1 MGVTGYSIENVTQV
15 KGKDGEWHPIDAD
28 KDPTVILLH
37 YPSIVEET
45 ISYIPPRV
53 KIEISCLSMDEPTEE
68 REIRSLIGE
77 NFEGEDIDADSK
89 IRTVVPTRTFLEK
102 LFLLAEEF
110 QKAKP
115 RSVRM
120 SRHLYDLDKLMDSQ
134 YGREALADRS
144 LYDAIVEHR
153 RIYYALKYVNYD
165 LHGPATI
172 SFLIPE
178 EQREAWMNDYVN
190 MRRFFI
196 YGKSPEFDALM
207 QRMEELQ
214 ARVRGMAR

>member
-1 MGVTGYSIENVTQV
+1 
-15 KGKDGEWHPIDAD
+15 
-28 KDPTVILLH
+28 
-37 YPSIVEET
+37 
-45 ISYIPPRV
+45 
-53 KIEISCLSMDEPTEE
+53 
-68 REIRSLIGE
+68 
-77 NFEGEDIDADSK
+77 
-89 IRTVVPTRTFLEK
+89 
-102 LFLLAEEF
+102 
-110 QKAKP
+110 
-115 RSVRM
+115 M

-153 RIYYALKYVNYD
+153 RIYYAIKYVNYD
-165 LHGPATI
+165 LHDPATI

-196 YGKSPEFDALM
+196 YGESPEFDVLM

-214 ARVRGMAR
+214 ARVRGLVR